1 MTEQVTLLPAGHD
14 GYVSKAPQLHESFG
28 GKADGTF
35 AQLGEASRLTANL
48 PAYRKVRAI
57 GRGAFGKAYLVETL
71 QSASKGSR
79 EAAPRLQVM
88 KKVSLTGIKE
98 EQREAAYREAFFLRK
113 VSRGCDFIAQL
124 EQVFLGKGGKT
135 LCIVMEYCS
144 GGDLRKAIRDREGM
158 KLDEAQILSWAAQA
172 ALGLRHCHGHGVLHR
187 DVKPDNCFFRSQ
199 GGDLVLADFGI
210 SCAMD
215 TRSFAKTCV
224 GSPHY
229 LSPEIVNQDSYSF
242 SSDVWS
248 YGVMVYEM
256 AALEAP
262 FKGSNICQL
271 AFRIVSATPAPLI
284 GTGYSADFCT
294 LVEALLQ
301 KDPSSRA
308 SLDQALLAS
317 PLCYAAAAV
326 SASHNLDWPPRTS
339 PLKDE
344 RGNVAS
350 RLRNRIAHAEV
361 TVGVVDSEEYADD
374 FEAYEGEV
382 DAEEQYPDDFEA
394 QLEDTGS
401 EASYE
406 ADFEA
411 ASDNEDDEFAFC
423 SPTLADFDEAQV
435 RMQLQDESGGDIM
448 AKERVVSFLDKKRCE
463 LLSGS
468 R

>member
-1 MTEQVTLLPAGHD
+1 MTEQVTILPAGHG
-14 GYVSKAPQLHESFG
+14 GYVSKAPDLHASFG

-35 AQLGEASRLTANL
+35 AQLGDASRLTANL

-57 GRGAFGKAYLVETL
+57 GRGGFGKAYLVESL
-71 QSASKGSR
+71 RSSVAGST
-79 EAAPRLQVM
+79 EAAPSLAVL
-88 KKVSLTGIKE
+88 KKVPLTGIKE
-98 EQREAAYREAFFLRK
+98 DQREAAYREAFFLRK

-144 GGDLRKAIRDREGM
+144 GGDLRKAIRDRDGVKIE
-158 KLDEAQILSWAAQA
+158 EAQVLSWAAQA

-187 DVKPDNCFFRSQ
+187 DVKPDNCFFRTS

-271 AFRIVSATPAPLI
+271 AFRIVSATPAPLD
-284 GTGYSADFCT
+284 GTFYSAPFCT
-294 LVEALLQ
+294 FVEALLQ
-301 KDPSSRA
+301 KDA
-308 SLDQALLAS
+308 SCRLTLDQALLS
-317 PLCYAAAAV
+317 HPLSSVAAMVA
-326 SASHNLDWPPRTS
+326 ASHSLDWPPRTGAL
-339 PLKDE
+339 PED

-350 RLRNRIAHAEV
+350 RLRNRIKHAEA
-361 TVGVVDSEEYADD
+361 TAVVAATEEYADD
-374 FEAYEGEV
+374 FEAYDGELE
-382 DAEEQYPDDFEA
+382 DDDEYPDDFDES
-394 QLEDTGS
+394 GS

-406 ADFEA
+406 ADFEV
-411 ASDNEDDEFAFC
+411 ASDNEDD
-423 SPTLADFDEAQV
+423 DFGFQKPKLTDLYEAHV
-435 RMQLQDESGGDIM
+435 RQQLLDESGGDGI
-448 AKERVVSFLDKKRCE
+448 ARERVVSFLDKKRCE
-463 LLSGS
+463 LQSKAA
-468 R
+468 